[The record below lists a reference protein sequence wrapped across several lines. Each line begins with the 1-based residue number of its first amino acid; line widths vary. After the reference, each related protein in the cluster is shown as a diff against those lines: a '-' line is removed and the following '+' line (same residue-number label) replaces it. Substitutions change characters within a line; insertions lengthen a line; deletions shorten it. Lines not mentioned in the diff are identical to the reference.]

1 MMMTQSGCKRILRN
15 GSVHV
20 PLVARLSGLVDDVLH
35 TLHPPELQTEPKA
48 KINKI
53 KPLSDNAFNNL
64 QVHSI
69 LSDC

>member
-48 KINKI
+48 KINNK
-53 KPLSDNAFNNL
+53 AT
-64 QVHSI
+64 Q
-69 LSDC
+69 